1 MELSSADL
9 TLHAI
14 SSTSFGGYI
23 LPNDSSNWSE
33 ESTTW
38 DEIIRGGKDGLDA
51 QDLLP
56 TEDSPSITEF
66 GSVLSGGNVTADI
79 KLEVLKTLCCMD
91 DNTMS
96 LRIVTNS
103 SDGVIYASKEHT
115 SGKGPVMKLEFLLSR
130 NATTSST
137 STEEEEESVV
147 NDILDVVTA
156 KPTTSPS
163 SLAPVIP
170 IPASA
175 RPLKDEVG
183 ELTPIENGELQLFG
197 LIFPVVFYKKL
208 CLTQIVFFILEPDWI
223 VDEGPAV
230 VVVEEMSNSS
240 TSVISSSFSMSITAI
255 EEVTEWRNRRH
266 LRASHEKQ
274 DRYLQENVVDANQS
288 FQDKEGPAIAEH
300 LTRVYASVLSIAPTS
315 ISIVEEDPLVVQNN
329 TATGGVI
336 RESTFR
342 VDAKFDDPEVSNIE
356 PEDAAAVLDQ
366 ATIYSF
372 IGEEKAKFIEIYK
385 NTGSPIVNEP
395 ADYDVTVTKV
405 DSLHSD
411 GATSPIE
418 GEAPGSSPTTNDSS
432 EWLTPT
438 LISVASIVVVV
449 STAAAGL
456 LWKHRRGSGGSG
468 STYKRGGD
476 SPRSLDPT
484 AAQTPSPYAFANRF
498 KSKKKF
504 DYEEFD
510 DDEAVENPARSLSP
524 LTCEIASPAAV
535 SHKAV
540 PQINFPDISFD
551 DSSTGVSDVGV
562 KAPQLE
568 TPDMNPSELLLD
580 TTLDSYNVASA
591 SGYAGLDDG
600 SNSVEAATPL
610 YDTTG
615 DHSNLS
621 VDSSLLQHE
630 NAASGYGAHL
640 FTMDML
646 RNKDTNLLEMPPP
659 PSDVASDSSHSSVD
673 SLGEPIVRSD
683 TVFTMREKSEQEAV
697 TQTINNELSKVME
710 LLKSPE
716 AETSSVGINVLV
728 DDDEYDPLLMI
739 KTTDRGRSN
748 SVAEVVKRLEKREQ
762 EQEEES
768 SSLVTQRL
776 ED

>member
-1 MELSSADL
+1 M
-9 TLHAI
+9 
-14 SSTSFGGYI
+14 
-23 LPNDSSNWSE
+23 
-33 ESTTW
+33 
-38 DEIIRGGKDGLDA
+38 
-51 QDLLP
+51 
-56 TEDSPSITEF
+56 
-66 GSVLSGGNVTADI
+66 
-79 KLEVLKTLCCMD
+79 
-91 DNTMS
+91 
-96 LRIVTNS
+96 
-103 SDGVIYASKEHT
+103 
-115 SGKGPVMKLEFLLSR
+115 
-130 NATTSST
+130 
-137 STEEEEESVV
+137 
-147 NDILDVVTA
+147 
-156 KPTTSPS
+156 
-163 SLAPVIP
+163 
-170 IPASA
+170 
-175 RPLKDEVG
+175 
-183 ELTPIENGELQLFG
+183 
-197 LIFPVVFYKKL
+197 
-208 CLTQIVFFILEPDWI
+208 
-223 VDEGPAV
+223 
-230 VVVEEMSNSS
+230 
-240 TSVISSSFSMSITAI
+240 ISSSFSMSITAI

-288 FQDKEGPAIAEH
+288 FLDKEGPAIAEH

-395 ADYDVTVTKV
+395 ADYDVTVIKEETLSA
-405 DSLHSD
+405 DG

-438 LISVASIVVVV
+438 LISVASIVVVA

-484 AAQTPSPYAFANRF
+484 AAQTPSPYAFANHF

-504 DYEEFD
+504 DYAEFD

-580 TTLDSYNVASA
+580 TTLDSYNIASA

-600 SNSVEAATPL
+600 SHSVEAATPL

-659 PSDVASDSSHSSVD
+659 PSDVASDSSHSHPDDVD
-673 SLGEPIVRSD
+673 SIGEPIVRSD

-728 DDDEYDPLLMI
+728 DDDESPLM

-748 SVAEVVKRLEKREQ
+748 SVAEAVKRLETQVAEQ
-762 EQEEES
+762 KEEEEES

>member
-1 MELSSADL
+1 LF
-9 TLHAI
+9 
-14 SSTSFGGYI
+14 SFY
-23 LPNDSSNWSE
+23 
-33 ESTTW
+33 
-38 DEIIRGGKDGLDA
+38 
-51 QDLLP
+51 
-56 TEDSPSITEF
+56 
-66 GSVLSGGNVTADI
+66 
-79 KLEVLKTLCCMD
+79 
-91 DNTMS
+91 
-96 LRIVTNS
+96 
-103 SDGVIYASKEHT
+103 
-115 SGKGPVMKLEFLLSR
+115 
-130 NATTSST
+130 
-137 STEEEEESVV
+137 
-147 NDILDVVTA
+147 
-156 KPTTSPS
+156 
-163 SLAPVIP
+163 
-170 IPASA
+170 
-175 RPLKDEVG
+175 
-183 ELTPIENGELQLFG
+183 
-197 LIFPVVFYKKL
+197 
-208 CLTQIVFFILEPDWI
+208 LEPDWI

-395 ADYDVTVTKV
+395 ADYDVTVIKEETLSA
-405 DSLHSD
+405 D
-411 GATSPIE
+411 ATTSPIE

-438 LISVASIVVVV
+438 LISVASIVVVA

-510 DDEAVENPARSLSP
+510 DDEAVENPARALSP
-524 LTCEIASPAAV
+524 LTCEIASPAAA

-580 TTLDSYNVASA
+580 TTLDSYNVTSA

-600 SNSVEAATPL
+600 SNSIEAATPL

-659 PSDVASDSSHSSVD
+659 PSDVASDSSHSHQDDVD

-683 TVFTMREKSEQEAV
+683 TVFPMREKSEQEAV

-728 DDDEYDPLLMI
+728 DDDESTVQNDPY
-739 KTTDRGRSN
+739 RGRSN
-748 SVAEVVKRLEKREQ
+748 SVAEAVKRLETQVAEQ
-762 EQEEES
+762 KEEEEES

>member
-1 MELSSADL
+1 M
-9 TLHAI
+9 
-14 SSTSFGGYI
+14 
-23 LPNDSSNWSE
+23 SN
-33 ESTTW
+33 
-38 DEIIRGGKDGLDA
+38 
-51 QDLLP
+51 
-56 TEDSPSITEF
+56 
-66 GSVLSGGNVTADI
+66 
-79 KLEVLKTLCCMD
+79 
-91 DNTMS
+91 
-96 LRIVTNS
+96 TN
-103 SDGVIYASKEHT
+103 
-115 SGKGPVMKLEFLLSR
+115 
-130 NATTSST
+130 
-137 STEEEEESVV
+137 
-147 NDILDVVTA
+147 
-156 KPTTSPS
+156 
-163 SLAPVIP
+163 
-170 IPASA
+170 
-175 RPLKDEVG
+175 
-183 ELTPIENGELQLFG
+183 
-197 LIFPVVFYKKL
+197 
-208 CLTQIVFFILEPDWI
+208 FILEPDWI
-223 VDEGPAV
+223 VDEGPV
-230 VVVEEMSNSS
+230 IVEETSNSS

-288 FQDKEGPAIAEH
+288 FLDKEGPAIAEH

-329 TATGGVI
+329 TTTGGVI

-385 NTGSPIVNEP
+385 NTGSLIVNEP
-395 ADYDVTVTKV
+395 ADYDVTVIKEET
-405 DSLHSD
+405 LTAD

-438 LISVASIVVVV
+438 LISVASIVVVA

-468 STYKRGGD
+468 STHKRGGD

-484 AAQTPSPYAFANRF
+484 AAQTPSPLGFANRF

-510 DDEAVENPARSLSP
+510 DDEAVENPARALSP

-600 SNSVEAATPL
+600 SHSVEAATPL

-659 PSDVASDSSHSSVD
+659 PSDVASDSSHSHPDDID

-728 DDDEYDPLLMI
+728 DDDESADPLMNI
-739 KTTDRGRSN
+739 TTDRERSN
-748 SVAEVVKRLEKREQ
+748 SVAEAVKRLETQVQKE
-762 EQEEES
+762 EEEES

>member
-1 MELSSADL
+1 M
-9 TLHAI
+9 
-14 SSTSFGGYI
+14 
-23 LPNDSSNWSE
+23 SN
-33 ESTTW
+33 
-38 DEIIRGGKDGLDA
+38 
-51 QDLLP
+51 
-56 TEDSPSITEF
+56 
-66 GSVLSGGNVTADI
+66 
-79 KLEVLKTLCCMD
+79 
-91 DNTMS
+91 
-96 LRIVTNS
+96 TN
-103 SDGVIYASKEHT
+103 
-115 SGKGPVMKLEFLLSR
+115 
-130 NATTSST
+130 
-137 STEEEEESVV
+137 
-147 NDILDVVTA
+147 
-156 KPTTSPS
+156 
-163 SLAPVIP
+163 
-170 IPASA
+170 
-175 RPLKDEVG
+175 
-183 ELTPIENGELQLFG
+183 
-197 LIFPVVFYKKL
+197 
-208 CLTQIVFFILEPDWI
+208 ILEPDWI

-395 ADYDVTVTKV
+395 ADYDVTVIKEETL
-405 DSLHSD
+405 SAN

-591 SGYAGLDDG
+591 SGYAGSNDG

-659 PSDVASDSSHSSVD
+659 PSDVASDSSHSHQDDVD

-683 TVFTMREKSEQEAV
+683 AVFTMRDKSEQEAV

-728 DDDEYDPLLMI
+728 DDDESTSAVPEKNDPLMNE
-739 KTTDRGRSN
+739 TTYRGRSN
-748 SVAEVVKRLEKREQ
+748 SVAEAVKRLEKREQ

>member
-1 MELSSADL
+1 M
-9 TLHAI
+9 
-14 SSTSFGGYI
+14 
-23 LPNDSSNWSE
+23 
-33 ESTTW
+33 
-38 DEIIRGGKDGLDA
+38 
-51 QDLLP
+51 
-56 TEDSPSITEF
+56 
-66 GSVLSGGNVTADI
+66 
-79 KLEVLKTLCCMD
+79 
-91 DNTMS
+91 
-96 LRIVTNS
+96 
-103 SDGVIYASKEHT
+103 
-115 SGKGPVMKLEFLLSR
+115 
-130 NATTSST
+130 
-137 STEEEEESVV
+137 
-147 NDILDVVTA
+147 
-156 KPTTSPS
+156 
-163 SLAPVIP
+163 
-170 IPASA
+170 
-175 RPLKDEVG
+175 
-183 ELTPIENGELQLFG
+183 
-197 LIFPVVFYKKL
+197 
-208 CLTQIVFFILEPDWI
+208 
-223 VDEGPAV
+223 
-230 VVVEEMSNSS
+230 
-240 TSVISSSFSMSITAI
+240 ISSSFSMSITAI

-395 ADYDVTVTKV
+395 ADYDVTVIKE
-405 DSLHSD
+405 DSLGSAD

-438 LISVASIVVVV
+438 LISVASIVVVA

-580 TTLDSYNVASA
+580 TTLDSYNMASA

-600 SNSVEAATPL
+600 SHSVEAATPL

-659 PSDVASDSSHSSVD
+659 PSDVASDSSHSHPDDVD

-728 DDDEYDPLLMI
+728 DDDESTSSVPEKNDLLM
-739 KTTDRGRSN
+739 TDGGRSN
-748 SVAEVVKRLEKREQ
+748 SVAEAVKRLEQKE
-762 EQEEES
+762 EEEES